1 MTAEQ
6 VIQFQSAQHA
16 LALRETEA
24 DVKVRTAADASEDLV
39 SASVSR
45 NAIAATANEQT
56 ALVTVANPP
65 HRLRATKL
73 SK

>member
-1 MTAEQ
+1 
-6 VIQFQSAQHA
+6 
-16 LALRETEA
+16 
-24 DVKVRTAADASEDLV
+24 VKVRTAADASGDLV